1 MDRRHF
7 LRFSGAACAATAATA
22 VLPHAARA
30 QQTPVATAWRTY
42 ELTTA
47 VSITDPAAHTRIWL
61 PVPYA
66 TDTSYQ
72 RGVQNTWQ
80 ASGGGV
86 ATLTRAPGYDVQ
98 MLAVQWPD
106 AQSPRTITLTSR
118 FQTRNRR
125 VDLTQPPPA
134 DAARESAAALREYLQ
149 PTALLPT
156 DGIVKTT
163 ADRITQ
169 GHQGDLARA
178 RAIYDWVVENT
189 CRTAS
194 TRGCG
199 TGDVRYMLT
208 ANDLNGK
215 CADINALFVALAR
228 AAGIPAR
235 DAYGLRVDNSQLGY
249 KSLGKAGDVTRAQH
263 CRAEFYAAG
272 YGWIPVDPA
281 DVRKVMLEEP
291 PGELPLTDAK
301 VRAARVMLFGAW
313 EMNWVAYN
321 HGHDVVLPGTA
332 HGPIPFLMYPNG
344 ETAAGR
350 LDSLDPD
357 SFSYRIT
364 ARPIAI

>member
-7 LRFSGAACAATAATA
+7 LRFSGVLGAATVAVAATPQA
-22 VLPHAARA
+22 LRA
-30 QQTPVATAWRTY
+30 QQAPVTTAWRGF
-42 ELTTA
+42 ELTA
-47 VSITDPAAHTRIWL
+47 DIQVKDPGAHTRIWV

-66 TDTSYQ
+66 TDTAYQ
-72 RGVQNTWQ
+72 RGAQTTWQ
-80 ASGGGV
+80 VSGGGS
-86 ATLTRAPGYDVQ
+86 AQLLRAPGYDVQ

-106 AQSPRTITLTSR
+106 AQAPRSVTVTSR

-125 VDLTQPPPA
+125 VDLTQPPAA
-134 DAARESAAALREYLQ
+134 DAALERPETLREYLK

-156 DGIVKTT
+156 DGIVKTS
-163 ADRITQ
+163 ADQITR
-169 GHQGDLARA
+169 GHRGDLARA

-199 TGDVRYMLT
+199 VGDVRYMLA

-235 DAYGLRVDNSQLGY
+235 DAYGLRVANSELGY

-263 CRAEFYAAG
+263 CRAEFYAVG
-272 YGWIPVDPA
+272 YGWVPVDPA

-321 HGHDVVLPGTA
+321 HGHDVVLPGSA
-332 HGPIPFLMYPNG
+332 HDPVPFLMYPNG
-344 ETAAGR
+344 ETSAGR

-357 SFSYRIT
+357 SFRYTLTSK
-364 ARPIAI
+364 PLSV

>member
-1 MDRRHF
+1 MDRRNF
-7 LRFSGAACAATAATA
+7 LRLSSAAGALYAGGLGLNRCADAAPVTAGWRSFELATEVQVRDSGKQ
-22 VLPHAARA
+22 A
-30 QQTPVATAWRTY
+30 Q
-42 ELTTA
+42 
-47 VSITDPAAHTRIWL
+47 IWV
-61 PVPYA
+61 PVPFA
-66 TDTSYQ
+66 QDTAYQ
-72 RGVQNTWQ
+72 RGAQTTWNIEGNGTAQ
-80 ASGGGV
+80 LV
-86 ATLTRAPGYDVQ
+86 RAPGYDVQ

-106 AQSPRTITLTSR
+106 AQDAPRRIVVTSR

-125 VDLTQPPPA
+125 VDLDQPAPGFKPASA
-134 DAARESAAALREYLQ
+134 DALRRYLQ

-156 DGIVKTT
+156 DGIVKATS
-163 ADRITQ
+163 DRITR
-169 GHQGDLARA
+169 GHRGDLARA
-178 RAIYDWVVENT
+178 RAIYEWVADNT

-235 DAYGLRVDNSQLGY
+235 DAYGIRVADSELGY
-249 KSLGKAGDVTRAQH
+249 KSLGKSGDVTKAQH

-272 YGWIPVDPA
+272 YGWVPVDPA

-291 PGELPLTDAK
+291 PGDLPASDAQ
-301 VRAARVMLFGAW
+301 VRNARVMLFGAW

-321 HGHDVVLPGTA
+321 HGHDVALPGA
-332 HGPIPFLMYPNG
+332 QQPAVPFLMYPNG
-344 ETAAGR
+344 ETRDGR

-357 SFSYRIT
+357 AFRYRIS
-364 ARPIAI
+364 ARPLSA

>member
-7 LRFSGAACAATAATA
+7 LRFSGALCAATAA
-22 VLPHAARA
+22 LPHAARA

-47 VSITDPAAHTRIWL
+47 VSVNEAAPHTRIWL

-80 ASGGGV
+80 VSAGGT
-86 ATLTRAPGYDVQ
+86 AALMQSPGYGVQ
-98 MLAVQWPD
+98 MLAVQWAD
-106 AQSPRTITLTSR
+106 AQGPRTVTLTSR
-118 FQTRNRR
+118 VQTRNRR

-134 DAARESAAALREYLQ
+134 DAARESPAALREFLQ

-178 RAIYDWVVENT
+178 RAIYDWVVVNT

-235 DAYGLRVDNSQLGY
+235 DAYGVRVDNSQLGY
-249 KSLGKAGDVTRAQH
+249 KKPGQGRRHHPRPALPRRVLCRRPWLDSRGPRRRAQ
-263 CRAEFYAAG
+263 
-272 YGWIPVDPA
+272 
-281 DVRKVMLEEP
+281 
-291 PGELPLTDAK
+291 
-301 VRAARVMLFGAW
+301 
-313 EMNWVAYN
+313 
-321 HGHDVVLPGTA
+321 GHA
-332 HGPIPFLMYPNG
+332 
-344 ETAAGR
+344 
-350 LDSLDPD
+350 
-357 SFSYRIT
+357 
-364 ARPIAI
+364 

>member
-7 LRFSGAACAATAATA
+7 LRLSGALCAATTTA
-22 VLPHAARA
+22 LPQVLRA
-30 QQTPVATAWRTY
+30 QQAPVTVGWRGF
-42 ELTTA
+42 ELTTDISVA
-47 VSITDPAAHTRIWL
+47 DSAAHTRIWI

-66 TDTSYQ
+66 TDTDYQ
-72 RGVQNTWQ
+72 RGVATTWDV
-80 ASGGGV
+80 SGGGI
-86 ATLTRAPGYDVQ
+86 AQLTQAAGYDVQ

-106 AQSPRTITLTSR
+106 ARAPRSVTVTSR

-134 DAARESAAALREYLQ
+134 NAVLEDPAVLREFVK

-156 DGIVKTT
+156 DGIVKAT
-163 ADRITQ
+163 ADQITR
-169 GHQGDLARA
+169 GHQGDVARA
-178 RAIYDWVVENT
+178 RAIYEWVVENT

-194 TRGCG
+194 TPGCG
-199 TGDVRYMLT
+199 VGDVHYMLS

-228 AAGIPAR
+228 ASGIPAR
-235 DAYGLRVDNSQLGY
+235 DAYGVRVANSELGY
-249 KSLGKAGDVTRAQH
+249 KSLGKAGDVTKAQH

-272 YGWIPVDPA
+272 YGWVPVDPA

-291 PGELPLTDAK
+291 PGELPLTNAK

-321 HGHDVVLPGTA
+321 HGHDVVLPGSA
-332 HGPIPFLMYPNG
+332 HDPVPFLMYPNG
-344 ETAAGR
+344 ETSAGR
-350 LDSLDPD
+350 LDSLDAD
-357 SFSYRIT
+357 GFRYRIS
-364 ARPIAI
+364 AKPVSV

>member
-7 LRFSGAACAATAATA
+7 LRFSGALCAASA
-22 VLPHAARA
+22 LPQAARA
-30 QQTPVATAWRTY
+30 AQAPVSAGWRAF
-42 ELTTA
+42 ELTTYIS
-47 VSITDPAAHTRIWL
+47 VKDPGAHTRIWI

-66 TDTSYQ
+66 TDTPYQ
-72 RGVQNTWQ
+72 RGAQTAWQ
-80 ASGGGV
+80 VDGGGG
-86 ATLTRAPGYDVQ
+86 ARLTQAPGYGVQ
-98 MLAVQWPD
+98 MLAVEWPD
-106 AQSPRTITLTSR
+106 AQAQRAVTVTSR

-134 DAARESAAALREYLQ
+134 DAEHESPAALREYLK
-149 PTALLPT
+149 PTTLLPT

-163 ADRITQ
+163 ADRITR

-178 RAIYDWVVENT
+178 RALYDWVVENT

-199 TGDVRYMLT
+199 VGDVRYMLT

-215 CADINALFVALAR
+215 CADINSLFVALAR
-228 AAGIPAR
+228 ASGIPAR
-235 DAYGLRVDNSQLGY
+235 DAYGLRVADSELGY
-249 KSLGKAGDVTRAQH
+249 KSLGKAGDVTKAQH

-321 HGHDVVLPGTA
+321 HGHDVVLPGA
-332 HGPIPFLMYPNG
+332 SHGPVPFLMYPNG
-344 ETAAGR
+344 ETADGR

-357 SFSYRIT
+357 GFSYRLT
-364 ARPIAI
+364 SRPLSA

>member
-7 LRFSGAACAATAATA
+7 LRFSGALCATQAAA
-22 VLPHAARA
+22 LPLAARA
-30 QQTPVATAWRTY
+30 GQAPVSADWRSF
-42 ELTTA
+42 ELTTHIQ
-47 VSITDPAAHTRIWL
+47 VRDPGAQARLWIPL
-61 PVPYA
+61 PYA
-66 TDTSYQ
+66 ADTGYQ
-72 RGVQNTWQ
+72 RGAQSAWLV
-80 ASGGGV
+80 SGGGS
-86 ATLTRAPGYDVQ
+86 ARLAQAPGYDVR

-106 AQSPRTITLTSR
+106 AQAPREVTVTSR

-125 VDLTQPPPA
+125 VDLTQPPAPGA
-134 DAARESAAALREYLQ
+134 SRESAATLREYLQ
-149 PTALLPT
+149 PTELLPT

-163 ADRITQ
+163 ADRITR
-169 GHQGDLARA
+169 GHQSTLARA
-178 RAIYDWVVENT
+178 RALYDWVVDNT

-199 TGDVRYMLT
+199 TGDVRYMLA

-235 DAYGLRVDNSQLGY
+235 DAYGLRVADSQLGF

-263 CRAEFYAAG
+263 CRAEFYADG
-272 YGWIPVDPA
+272 YGWVPVDPA

-291 PGELPLTDAK
+291 PGDLPTTDAR
-301 VRAARVMLFGAW
+301 VRSARVMLFGAW

-321 HGHDVVLPGTA
+321 HGHDVVLPGSA
-332 HGPIPFLMYPNG
+332 HGAVPFLMYPNG
-344 ETAAGR
+344 ETADGR

-357 SFSYRIT
+357 SFRYTLT
-364 ARPIAI
+364 ARSLST